1 VPRHLGFEVAS
12 SVEDA
17 VAQARKLHGPDVTI
31 AYVEQPP
38 LVRP

>member
-17 VAQARKLHGPDVTI
+17 VAQARARHGRDCAI